1 MAFETSLGVQPIIGR
16 GRRSSLRDASD
27 GMGGQKKGKK
37 KNFKQVK
44 GVASRGAKAAST
56 ATVAKKEDDDDLKC
70 DGAGGVLGRGVATCC
85 ATWSEAL
92 TKMCVPCYVKYVK
105 PLAGTFSDECC
116 PECERN
122 LTELLRPMVTESR
135 GTFALDATRELVR
148 AFRSQ
153 CCEFE
158 GIVRGVIR
166 TALTFASMDVMQWI
180 TGDGPV
186 TEFGDKFPSRAA
198 IMREA
203 CKVANVPAIKY
214 LVEHRGFK
222 FDDECAHDILDAC
235 NTRMNDEKAL
245 ALFEYMDSQKF
256 EFDRILFCN
265 AIRRGWLGVVKF
277 FIGTKGKDVPACAIS
292 HTLKFSH
299 LAMLQYL
306 FEEAGVL
313 MDPDDA
319 IQELDVIQFDTD
331 DYPMALFV
339 LNRMKDLEYF
349 YTYTSQEQEELRVE
363 LRFLLALSREPLLEY
378 LYERSATKHG
388 AAQACLA
395 NIMHIV
401 IEHAD
406 DFASQAAFMD
416 ACNYLKHLYD
426 TGDDRS

>member
-1 MAFETSLGVQPIIGR
+1 MVNSMVFETSLGVQPIIGR

-37 KNFKQVK
+37 NFKQFK

-203 CKVANVPAIKY
+203 CKVANVPATPPP
-214 LVEHRGFK
+214 R
-222 FDDECAHDILDAC
+222 
-235 NTRMNDEKAL
+235 TRPQPRREVHNRKAYTCSHSRL
-245 ALFEYMDSQKF
+245 
-256 EFDRILFCN
+256 
-265 AIRRGWLGVVKF
+265 RREIQIQWCF
-277 FIGTKGKDVPACAIS
+277 HFVPQNLWA
-292 HTLKFSH
+292 
-299 LAMLQYL
+299 
-306 FEEAGVL
+306 
-313 MDPDDA
+313 
-319 IQELDVIQFDTD
+319 
-331 DYPMALFV
+331 
-339 LNRMKDLEYF
+339 
-349 YTYTSQEQEELRVE
+349 
-363 LRFLLALSREPLLEY
+363 
-378 LYERSATKHG
+378 
-388 AAQACLA
+388 
-395 NIMHIV
+395 
-401 IEHAD
+401 
-406 DFASQAAFMD
+406 
-416 ACNYLKHLYD
+416 
-426 TGDDRS
+426 GDDRDVEDEDEGEGVESESLDSFFQHRAY